1 MGHQAL
7 RDPEVR
13 HRLVERLGKSIL
25 NETGEIDRN
34 RLADQ
39 VFHDSASSLKAR
51 RDLEDIVHSWIRLRI
66 QEEMSE
72 LQPGDLDL
80 VVLDAALLL
89 EAGWDR
95 QCDMVIYVDTPRELR
110 ELRVRK
116 NRDWSPEELQRR
128 EACQLPLNEK
138 QQRADRT
145 ISNRG
150 DLGSATDELES
161 WLRPLLRL
169 P

>member
-1 MGHQAL
+1 
-7 RDPEVR
+7 
-13 HRLVERLGKSIL
+13 
-25 NETGEIDRN
+25 
-34 RLADQ
+34 
-39 VFHDSASSLKAR
+39 
-51 RDLEDIVHSWIRLRI
+51 
-66 QEEMSE
+66 MSE

-95 QCDMVIYVDTPRELR
+95 QCDMVIYVDTPQELR
-110 ELRVRK
+110 ELRVRQ

-145 ISNRG
+145 ISNRD